1 MTKAG
6 FRFKPFRH
14 RPEESTRHAKPEGI
28 DLTEADIDDQLSG
41 DKVSALFLGSFELDV
56 VKRSLNRFGITQR
69 LAELGYDNLDIHF
82 RPHGPFEHFL
92 TIRDAS
98 HPELPQIG
106 EIVLKESRSLPA
118 TQFVPEI
125 KLPSLSLLSIE
136 WILMQHIRG
145 HFTADHRRLPG
156 QDYPGLG
163 VGKLVVAQ
171 LQWVAQ
177 IMHKDGLMNVPEY
190 FHNATFYAKW
200 FHFLDP
206 RIEGAMEAVVGQL
219 GAAGYDISEIS
230 FAVYFECLIDRNTG
244 AAFEWRPHEQV
255 LPLSP
260 ILQEY
265 FAHPAYHR
273 QVAETRDS
281 LSLAVDEPRF
291 REHML
296 NANHIEW

>member
-1 MTKAG
+1 VPG
-6 FRFKPFRH
+6 GY
-14 RPEESTRHAKPEGI
+14 S
-28 DLTEADIDDQLSG
+28 LSG
-41 DKVSALFLGSFELDV
+41 AKMWITNSPIADVFVVWAKDEGGQIRGFVLEKGWKGLSAPAIHGKVGLRAS
-56 VKRSLNRFGITQR
+56 IT
-69 LAELGYDNLDIHF
+69 
-82 RPHGPFEHFL
+82 
-92 TIRDAS
+92 
-98 HPELPQIG
+98 G
-106 EIVLKESRSLPA
+106 EIVLKEGRSLPA

-206 RIEGAMEAVVGQL
+206 RVEGAMEAVAGQL

-230 FAVYFECLIDRNTG
+230 FAVYFECLIDRHTG
-244 AAFEWRPHEQV
+244 AVFEWRPHEQV

-260 ILQEY
+260 MLQEY

-291 REHML
+291 CEHML
-296 NANHIEW
+296 NADHIEW